1 MKKILELTLRPIK
14 RVMSRMGFTVTRIG
28 SNSNDNSLGYISAKK
43 TVAGAKLEG
52 LSICDYVEALWDNK
66 GGTQY
71 VIDQINECGIF
82 LNKGLNV
89 VEIGAGTGRYMEKV
103 LKVCKPNLYESYE
116 TAKDWADYLQSAYP
130 IISHPADG
138 SSLRFTHDYSAG
150 LIHAHGV
157 FVYLPFLISYRYWEE
172 IWRTTKIGGF
182 VIFDIISED
191 CLQRDLIQKW
201 LESNHSYPCFLSKS
215 FTVSLFNSHGF
226 SLVKT
231 FTHRYGAGKSEYLV
245 FLRKSLDKVA

>member
-1 MKKILELTLRPIK
+1 MPFQSLML
-14 RVMSRMGFTVTRIG
+14 SMGLAVIRIDSS
-28 SNSNDNSLGYISAKK
+28 SNENTLGYISAKK
-43 TVAGAKLEG
+43 TIAGARLEG

-71 VIDQINECGIF
+71 VINQMSECGIF
-82 LNKGLNV
+82 ANKPLSI

-103 LKVCKPNLYESYE
+103 LQACKPNLYESYE

-138 SSLRFTHDYSAG
+138 SSLRFTPDYSAD

-172 IWRTTKIGGF
+172 IWRTTKIGGL

-191 CLQRDLIQKW
+191 CMQNDLIEKW
-201 LESNHSYPCFLSKS
+201 LKSKHSYPCFLSKS
-215 FTVSLFNSHGF
+215 FTTSLFNDHGF

-245 FLRKSLDKVA
+245 FVRNSLDKCES